1 MTEKEE
7 SGRKK
12 LINALKEYELSFEEK
27 YPPEDIEIE
36 FSEQYNKYME
46 NLLAGKIPA
55 PKKRK
60 NRFCKRI
67 AACAAAVL
75 LVFGGSMTVK
85 AFREPVT
92 EFFTNVYEKIIEIF
106 FQDDDITKS
115 PSEIETVYTLGYVP
129 EGYEL
134 ESFEIDEYKTT
145 AETVFT
151 NDKMK
156 LVFYQYILDGR
167 TLLDNEN
174 SNYQYVYVGDI
185 KVAMTEK
192 NGKTSLFW
200 NTDEYAFAI
209 DIHNDVL
216 EKEFGEIISSI
227 EKKN

>member
-129 EGYEL
+129 DGYEL
-134 ESFEIDEYKTT
+134 ESYSINDGKTLT
-145 AETVFT
+145 KTIYSNNENKIVFT
-151 NDKMK
+151 QTIINGKSW
-156 LVFYQYILDGR
+156 
-167 TLLDNEN
+167 LDNEN
-174 SNYQYVYVGDI
+174 TDYQYRYIGNI
-185 KVAMTEK
+185 EMATIEK
-192 NGKTSLFW
+192 NNKITLFW
-200 NTDEYAFAI
+200 NSDKYTFKLIVGIEISEEDLAI
-209 DIHNDVL
+209 IV
-216 EKEFGEIISSI
+216 SSI
-227 EKKN
+227 TEKD

>member
-129 EGYEL
+129 DGYEL
-134 ESFEIDEYKTT
+134 ESFEINKVVSTT
-145 AETVFT
+145 VLSDGENKIIFH
-151 NDKMK
+151 
-156 LVFYQYILDGR
+156 QHILDSEFG
-167 TLLDNEN
+167 LDNEN
-174 SNYQYVYVGDI
+174 TNCQYIYMHDMKI
-185 KVAMTEK
+185 AIIEK
-192 NGKTSLFW
+192 HNKKTLFW
-200 NTDEYAFAI
+200 NADGYAFKLIVDI
-209 DIHNDVL
+209 DISEDESIML
-216 EKEFGEIISSI
+216 ISSVI
-227 EKKN
+227 EKN